1 MLQQPKISGYPPW
14 IYTIKPHIIP
24 SLQLHLPLI
33 QSAKLLNAGLA
44 REPFPQA
51 RSFWFLNRRRYSS
64 NVSASTR
71 LPGRFSSNLAI
82 DPCSSSSFCFTTE
95 NLSRKFECNYPRSLA
110 LLKTLW
116 VIKALN
122 IASDFFLFQLL
133 KFFCWF
139 LLLLVFFFETGSR
152 EKLPPSAHTSIN
164 GNLPL
169 STVGFFR

>member
-1 MLQQPKISGYPPW
+1 MILISQVLQQPKISGYPPW

-82 DPCSSSSFCFTTE
+82 DPCSSSSICFTTE

-122 IASDFFLFQLL
+122 IASDFFFVST
-133 KFFCWF
+133 FEVF
-139 LLLLVFFFETGSR
+139 LLVSFTSCFFFRDWKSR
-152 EKLPPSAHTSIN
+152 KTSSERAHFN
-164 GNLPL
+164 
-169 STVGFFR
+169 